1 MTEIQTMTEKVTDS
15 VNDLSSSSNELL
27 NFVSKD
33 VHSDYNTMLNVAG
46 EYSKDAE
53 YVSNLVLEFSSTSE
67 KLLASLQDVIK
78 TIEQV
83 SMASSEGAEETADI
97 AQKVVN
103 VTEKADKVVE
113 EVGKSKDS
121 AGQLNE
127 EVSKFKI

>member
-27 NFVSKD
+27 NFVSED
-33 VHSDYNTMLNVAG
+33 VHNDYNTMLNVAG

-67 KLLASLQDVIK
+67 ELLSSLQDVIK

-83 SMASSEGAEETADI
+83 SIASNEGAEETTSI
-97 AQKVVN
+97 AQKIVDI
-103 VTEKADKVVE
+103 TEESNKAVE
-113 EVGKSKDS
+113 EVRKSKDS
-121 AGQLNE
+121 AEQLNG